1 MHRTQFL
8 LASLMNFAMFAGG
21 YFLLIDRIAIA
32 DNPLGVSYRQFLLR
46 ATDDLPDRIIV
57 ESGSNS
63 VHAVNA
69 LALEQHF
76 GRPTVI
82 IADNAGYPLRHK
94 IERLA
99 NHLKADDILILP
111 LEWLQ
116 YRADTTLPADYVGS
130 VLDERGSNAFYYQ
143 ELSWPERFRFVYQSV
158 PLWSGLQSALRLN
171 GLESQNPHIAT
182 STQTSLIRFEN
193 EIRQSSRGNLL
204 IDSLPQLESLTSA
217 LACDHFLFGLFEFP
231 QISETFLD
239 NLQRLAKLRDAS
251 GAKIFFAWPTVVA
264 RDDNECYQV
273 YDRQI
278 REYASSIRQLAQAQ
292 GFSFLGEPEQSRFDH
307 SCMLDTYYHISA
319 KCADIRTQRLTADL
333 QAQGIEPRSQLDQIA
348 LQQHLLNYLRQYD
361 VAGHM
366 PASSTSELALH
377 GKPEPSVAPSAP
389 Q

>member
-1 MHRTQFL
+1 MHRALFL
-8 LASLMNFAMFAGG
+8 LASLMSFAVLAGG
-21 YFLLIDRIAIA
+21 YFLLIDRLAIA
-32 DNPLGVSYRQFLLR
+32 DNPLGVSYRQFLLQ

-76 GRPTVI
+76 GRPTI
-82 IADNAGYPLRHK
+82 ILADNAGYPLRHK

-130 VLDERGSNAFYYQ
+130 ILDERGSNAFYYR

-158 PLWSGLQSALRLN
+158 PLRTGLQSALRLN
-171 GLESQNPHIAT
+171 GLESRNPHIAT
-182 STQTSLIRFEN
+182 STQDSLIRFEN

-204 IDSLPQLESLTSA
+204 IDSRPQLESLTSA
-217 LACDHFLFGLFEFP
+217 LGCDHFLFGLFEFP
-231 QISETFLD
+231 QISETFRD

-251 GAKIFFAWPTVVA
+251 GAKIFLAWPTVVA

-278 REYASSIRQLAQAQ
+278 RDYVSSIRQLAQAQ

-307 SCMLDTYYHISA
+307 SCMLDTYYHINA
-319 KCADIRTQRLTADL
+319 KCAVIRTQRLIADL
-333 QAQGIEPRSQLDQIA
+333 QARGIEAEPQLDQSA
-348 LQQHLLNYLRQYD
+348 LRQHLLNQLRQYN
-361 VAGHM
+361 AASHM
-366 PASSTSELALH
+366 PTSSTNELALH
-377 GKPEPSVAPSAP
+377 GKPELSAAPSVP